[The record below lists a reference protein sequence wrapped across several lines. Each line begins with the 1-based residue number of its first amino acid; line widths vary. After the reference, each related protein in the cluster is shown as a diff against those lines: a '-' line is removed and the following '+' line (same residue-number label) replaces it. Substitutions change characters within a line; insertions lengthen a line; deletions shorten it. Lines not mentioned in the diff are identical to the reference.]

1 MVSSLDIKSL
11 IINILKYYTKIEKI
25 LGIENWTSSPNLGGE
40 DILNG
45 SLLPFNDT
53 GVAKSLKTADQRL

>member
-1 MVSSLDIKSL
+1 ML
-11 IINILKYYTKIEKI
+11 

-53 GVAKSLKTADQRL
+53 GVAKSLKTGSATLIASNSRES

>member
-1 MVSSLDIKSL
+1 ML
-11 IINILKYYTKIEKI
+11 
-25 LGIENWTSSPNLGGE
+25 LGIENWTSSPQFRGE

>member
-1 MVSSLDIKSL
+1 ML
-11 IINILKYYTKIEKI
+11 
-25 LGIENWTSSPNLGGE
+25 LGIENWTSSPHFRRE